1 VRVLV
6 TGATGFVGRAVVAAL
21 VAAGDEVHAAVR
33 GATRDAVADAGNDA
47 APPFPPGVIMV
58 RHGDLAEPVDW
69 APLLADIDGVVH
81 LAGIAHAG
89 PGIAEDRY
97 DRVNHRATA
106 ALAGAARTAGVAR
119 FVFISSIRAQT
130 GPAADHAVSERD
142 EPRPT
147 DPYGR
152 SKLAAE
158 RAVARSGVPFTIL
171 RPVLV
176 YGPGVKGNLR
186 ALMRLAA
193 LPVPLPFGALTARRS
208 LLSLANLAAA
218 ITFALR
224 HDACA
229 GETYVVADPAPLTVA
244 EIVAALRR
252 GIGRK
257 PGLIAVPPALLR
269 LGLAVLGRGA
279 NWEQINGVLVAEPGK
294 LLAAGWRA
302 DGDTAGALAEMM
314 RRREAGG

>member
-1 VRVLV
+1 MRVLV
-6 TGATGFVGRAVVAAL
+6 TGATGFVGRAVVATL
-21 VAAGDEVHAAVR
+21 AADGDEVRAAVR
-33 GATRDAVADAGNDA
+33 HMQE
-47 APPFPPGVIMV
+47 PPFPPGITIA

-69 APLLADIDGVVH
+69 APLLAGIDAVVH

-89 PGIAEDRY
+89 PGVAEERY
-97 DRVNHRATA
+97 DLVNHRATA
-106 ALAGAARTAGVAR
+106 ALAEAARASGVAR
-119 FVFISSIRAQT
+119 LVFISSIRAQT
-130 GPAADHAVSERD
+130 GPAADHVVSERD

-193 LPVPLPFGALTARRS
+193 LPVPLPFGALSGRRS
-208 LLSLANLAAA
+208 LVSLANLAAA
-218 ITFALR
+218 IAFVLR

-229 GETYVVADPAPLTVA
+229 GETYVVADPAPLTLA
-244 EIVAALRR
+244 EIVAALRH

-257 PGLIAVPPALLR
+257 PGLVAAPPALIR
-269 LGLAVLGRGA
+269 LGLTALGRGA
-279 NWEQINGVLVAEPGK
+279 NWEQINGALVADPGK
-294 LLAAGWRA
+294 LMAAGWRSER
-302 DGDTAGALAEMM
+302 DTAGALAEMM
-314 RRREAGG
+314 RSTCSKSPP

>member
-1 VRVLV
+1 MRVLV

-21 VAAGDEVHAAVR
+21 AADGEEVRAAVR
-33 GATRDAVADAGNDA
+33 HVPE
-47 APPFPPGVIMV
+47 PPFPPGVAV
-58 RHGDLAEPVDW
+58 ARHRDLAEPVDW
-69 APLLADIDGVVH
+69 APLLAGIDCVVH

-89 PGIAEDRY
+89 PGIAEERY
-97 DRVNHRATA
+97 DLVNHRATQ
-106 ALAGAARTAGVAR
+106 ALAKAARAAGVAR
-119 FVFISSIRAQT
+119 LVFISSIRAQT
-130 GPAADHAVSERD
+130 GPAADHVVSERD

-158 RAVARSGVPFTIL
+158 RAVAGSGVPFTIL

-193 LPVPLPFGALTARRS
+193 LPVPLPFGALSGRRS
-208 LLSLANLAAA
+208 LVSLANLAAA
-218 ITFALR
+218 IIFVLR

-229 GETYVVADPAPLTVA
+229 GETYVVADPSPLTLA
-244 EIVAALRR
+244 EIVAALRH

-257 PGLIAVPPALLR
+257 PGLITVPPALIR
-269 LGLAVLGRGA
+269 LGLTALGRGA
-279 NWEQINGVLVAEPGK
+279 NWEQINGALVADPGK
-294 LLAAGWRA
+294 LLATGWRA
-302 DGDTAGALAEMM
+302 EADTAGALAEMM
-314 RRREAGG
+314 RGWAA

>member
-1 VRVLV
+1 MRVLV
-6 TGATGFVGRAVVAAL
+6 TGATGFVGRAVVTALAAD
-21 VAAGDEVHAAVR
+21 GEEVYAAVR
-33 GATRDAVADAGNDA
+33 TGGSDGPL
-47 APPFPPGVIMV
+47 PPFPQGIGVA
-58 RHGDLAEPVDW
+58 RHGDLAGPVDW
-69 APLLADIDGVVH
+69 APLLAGIDWVVH

-89 PGIAEDRY
+89 PGIAEEHY

-106 ALAGAARTAGVAR
+106 ALAKAARTAGVAR
-119 FVFISSIRAQT
+119 LVFISSIRAQA
-130 GPAADHAVSERD
+130 GPAADHVVSERD

-193 LPVPLPFGALTARRS
+193 LPVPLPFAALTARRS
-208 LLSLANLAAA
+208 LASLANLAAA
-218 ITFALR
+218 ITFVLR
-224 HDACA
+224 RDACV
-229 GETYVVADPAPLTVA
+229 GETYVVADAAPLTIG
-244 EIVAALRR
+244 EIVAALRH

-257 PGLIAVPPALLR
+257 PGLVAVPPALLR
-269 LGLAVLGRGA
+269 LALTALGRGA
-279 NWEQINGVLVAEPGK
+279 NWEQINGALVADPGK
-294 LLAAGWRA
+294 LMAAGRRPELN
-302 DGDTAGALAEMM
+302 TAGALAEMM
-314 RRREAGG
+314 RSWMAKRPLPDA

>member
-1 VRVLV
+1 VRILV

-21 VAAGDEVHAAVR
+21 AAAGETVHAAVR
-33 GATRDAVADAGNDA
+33 GATPVTDA
-47 APPFPPGVIMV
+47 ANLAAPRFPPGVIMV
-58 RHGDLAEPVDW
+58 SHGDLAEPVDW
-69 APLLADIDGVVH
+69 APLLADIDSVIH

-97 DRVNHRATA
+97 DRINHRATS
-106 ALAGAARTAGVAR
+106 ALAQAARTAGVAR

-130 GPAADHAVSERD
+130 GPAADHVVSERD

-186 ALMRLAA
+186 TLMRLAA

-208 LLSLANLAAA
+208 LLSLADLTDA
-218 ITFALR
+218 ITFVLR
-224 HDACA
+224 HDGCA

-244 EIVAALRR
+244 EIVAALRH

-269 LGLAVLGRGA
+269 LGFAALGRGA
-279 NWEQINGVLVAEPGK
+279 NWEQINGALAAEPGK

-314 RRREAGG
+314 RRLAAGG

>member
-1 VRVLV
+1 VKVLV

-21 VAAGDEVHAAVR
+21 AADGENVHAAVR
-33 GATRDAVADAGNDA
+33 ASERA
-47 APPFPPGVIMV
+47 APQLPFPRGVTV
-58 RHGDLAEPVDW
+58 VSHGDLGEPVDW
-69 APLLADIDGVVH
+69 TPLLARMDAVVH

-89 PGIAEDRY
+89 PGLAEERY
-97 DRVNHRATA
+97 DRVNHRATET
-106 ALAGAARTAGVAR
+106 LAQAARTAGVAR

-130 GPAADHAVSERD
+130 GPSADHVVSERD

-158 RAVARSGVPFTIL
+158 HAVARSGVPFTIL

-193 LPVPLPFGALTARRS
+193 LPVPLPFGALTGERS
-208 LLSLANLAAA
+208 LVSLTNLATA
-218 ITFALR
+218 ISFVLR

-229 GETYVVADPAPLTVA
+229 GETYVVADPEPLTLA
-244 EIVAALRR
+244 EIVAALRH
-252 GIGRK
+252 GIGK
-257 PGLIAVPPALLR
+257 SPGLIAVPPALFR
-269 LGLAVLGRGA
+269 LALAALGRGS
-279 NWEQINGVLVAEPGK
+279 NWEQINGALMADPGK
-294 LLAAGWRA
+294 LTATGWRPEP
-302 DGDTAGALAEMM
+302 DTKGALAAMM
-314 RRREAGG
+314 QSA

>member
-21 VAAGDEVHAAVR
+21 AAAGDEVHAAVR
-33 GATRDAVADAGNDA
+33 GATRVTDADNGA
-47 APPFPPGVIMV
+47 APRFPPGVIVV

-69 APLLADIDGVVH
+69 APLLANIDGVVH
-81 LAGIAHAG
+81 LAGVAHAG
-89 PGIAEDRY
+89 PGIAADRY

-119 FVFISSIRAQT
+119 FVFISSIRGQT
-130 GPAADHAVSERD
+130 GPAADHVVSERD

-158 RAVARSGVPFTIL
+158 HAVARSGAPFTIL
-171 RPVLV
+171 RAVLV

-208 LLSLANLAAA
+208 LLSLANLTAAV
-218 ITFALR
+218 IFVLH

-244 EIVAALRR
+244 EIVAALRQ
-252 GIGRK
+252 GLGRK
-257 PGLIAVPPALLR
+257 PGLVAMPPALAPVGAR
-269 LGLAVLGRGA
+269 GARARRELGADQRGAGGGAEKVARGGVARGRGH
-279 NWEQINGVLVAEPGK
+279 G
-294 LLAAGWRA
+294 
-302 DGDTAGALAEMM
+302 GALAGMM
-314 RRREAGG
+314 RRRAAEVE